1 MLATKAMMPN
11 IANVKMGIPLM
22 KRSFGGT
29 QLKITL
35 PAMYSQ
41 RRKLYMLNVR
51 KTAFIFFKFLKH
63 FLYWKFRHYYIN
75 SDNIRIKFSFTL
87 F

>member
-1 MLATKAMMPN
+1 MLTTKAMMPN

-22 KRSFGGT
+22 KRSFGET

-41 RRKLYMLNVR
+41 RRKL
-51 KTAFIFFKFLKH
+51 
-63 FLYWKFRHYYIN
+63 
-75 SDNIRIKFSFTL
+75 
-87 F
+87 